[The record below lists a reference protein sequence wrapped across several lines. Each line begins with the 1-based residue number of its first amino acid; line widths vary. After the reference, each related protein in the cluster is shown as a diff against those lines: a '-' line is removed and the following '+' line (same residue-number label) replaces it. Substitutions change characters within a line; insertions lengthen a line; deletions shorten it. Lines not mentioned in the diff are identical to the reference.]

1 MEMNIN
7 TFEQLHCECIS
18 KNKAIYEVAQ
28 ENMAASADI
37 SVDEVRAFTNR
48 SLFAMKEAIQTG
60 MLSRELSMSGMC
72 GQDCHR
78 VQKRFEAEP
87 AIFGKTFENHSKT

>member
-18 KNKAIYEVAQ
+18 KKNKAIYEVAQ
-28 ENMAASADI
+28 EKYMASSADI

-60 MLSRELSMSGMC
+60 MLSRNFLNERNVRSGL
-72 GQDCHR
+72 
-78 VQKRFEAEP
+78 P
-87 AIFGKTFENHSKT
+87 

>member
-7 TFEQLHCECIS
+7 TFEQLHNECIS
-18 KNKAIYEVAQ
+18 RNKAIYEIAQ
-28 ENMAASADI
+28 ENMASSADI

-60 MLSRELSMSGMC
+60 MASRELSMSGMC
-72 GQDCHR
+72 GQEGDAACR
-78 VQKRFEAEP
+78 LEEYKRLS
-87 AIFGKTFENHSKT
+87 GK